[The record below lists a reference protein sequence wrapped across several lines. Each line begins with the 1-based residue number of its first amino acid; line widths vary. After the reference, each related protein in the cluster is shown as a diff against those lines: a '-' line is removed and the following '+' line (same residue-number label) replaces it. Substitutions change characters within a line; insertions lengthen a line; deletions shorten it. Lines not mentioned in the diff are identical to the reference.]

1 MTVPG
6 PELPELLGGA
16 SDILL
21 LCDHASNAVPP
32 DIALGIDEALLAR
45 HVAVDIGA
53 AALARAL
60 AGRLAAPAVL
70 ATVSRLVIDLNRP
83 SDHAGLVPRAS
94 DGHAIPGNAR
104 ADRAGRIARF
114 HAPYHRAIAR
124 QINAQRPALIVAVH
138 SFTPQLEQ
146 GGAPRPWEIGI
157 LHNRQSA
164 AARAAIAL
172 FRSAGIVT
180 GDNAPYS
187 GRQFNMTLNRHG
199 EGQGIAAFSLE
210 VRNTLIASGR
220 GVAHWAAII
229 APVIAQV
236 RNGLAQNALFTT

>member
-1 MTVPG
+1 ML
-6 PELPELLGGA
+6 LPEIRAGA

-32 DIALGIDEALLAR
+32 GIALGVDPGVLTR
-45 HVAVDIGA
+45 HIAVDIGA
-53 AALARAL
+53 APLTRAL
-60 AGRLAAPAVL
+60 AARLEAPAVL

-83 SDHAGLVPRAS
+83 SDHAGLIPQAS
-94 DGHAIPGNAR
+94 DGHAIPGNAG
-104 ADRAGRIARF
+104 ADRAARIARF

-124 QINAQRPALIVAVH
+124 QITAQRPALIVAVH

-146 GGAPRPWEIGI
+146 GGSTRPWEIGI

-164 AARAAIAL
+164 AAHRAIAL
-172 FRSAGIVT
+172 LRSAGIVT

-187 GRQFNMTLNRHG
+187 GRELNMTLNRHG

-210 VRNTLIASGR
+210 VRNTLIDTAE
-220 GVAHWAAII
+220 GVDHWAALLTPII
-229 APVIAQV
+229 AEV
-236 RNGLAQNALFTT
+236 RNGLAQNARFTT